1 MLVRSRPAK
10 AEHWQRK
17 PPTAVLFGETKMAD
31 AMNEAALLDALH
43 AVKREVQSD
52 GEGCAAE
59 VQRRQSV
66 GVSPVTEPVAD
77 ELRVSY
83 RCRGRG
89 DFSIM
94 TRVSSGT
101 LYGLLDTFFR
111 QCDGGLAQQIYSHS
125 WHLQLKGKIYAGP
138 FDGCAVC
145 VPGYLENIVECTDSN
160 PISLRSIGLQ
170 SGDTGTFKGCEEFSF
185 AVEKVHP
192 TPQQTAA
199 ASTAA
204 APAAAPV
211 VGPKEPA
218 QAAQKAA
225 SARRQATKHAK
236 PVKTAKQTSGG
247 EWLLTAELFD
257 GAVRVSTRH
266 ATVAAAAKAAW
277 ELSEEHTLEMP
288 STEWWTMHRR
298 YGEQECYNAMVR
310 TDGDEWDP
318 RTEFMVYV
326 KKAAKWPEGFK
337 MRNGKDFVTLVRCPE
352 EVPSRGAPMSEGVTK
367 RQKVQR

>member
-1 MLVRSRPAK
+1 
-10 AEHWQRK
+10 
-17 PPTAVLFGETKMAD
+17 
-31 AMNEAALLDALH
+31 MNAASLHGALR
-43 AVKREVQSD
+43 AVKREVQSA

-66 GVSPVTEPVAD
+66 GVSPVIEPVAA

-89 DFSIM
+89 DFSIT

-111 QCDGGLAQQIYSHS
+111 QCDGGLGQQIYSHS
-125 WHLQLKGKIYAGP
+125 WHLQLKGNIYAGP

-145 VPGYLENIVECTDSN
+145 VPGYHEHIVECTDSN

-170 SGDTGTFKGCEEFSF
+170 SGDTGTFKGCEDFSF
-185 AVEKVHP
+185 AVEEVHP
-192 TPQQTAA
+192 APQQTAA
-199 ASTAA
+199 ATAA
-204 APAAAPV
+204 AAAPPAAPSHV
-211 VGPKEPA
+211 TGPEEPA
-218 QAAQKAA
+218 QAAQSAA
-225 SARRQATKHAK
+225 SGRRQAAK
-236 PVKTAKQTSGG
+236 PAKAVKTAKQTGGG

-318 RTEFMVYV
+318 RTEFMIYV

-337 MRNGKDFVTLVRCPE
+337 MRNGKDFVTLIRRPE
-352 EVPSRGAPMSEGVTK
+352 EVPPRGAPTSEGATK